1 MDDEMYGYDGGAQQT
16 LEEGLDEDD
25 SDDTPGDKMQKNF
38 LQERLKQAEMNK
50 GKNAYHGMPS
60 DSED

>member
-1 MDDEMYGYDGGAQQT
+1 MGDEMYGYDGGAQQT
-16 LEEGLDEDD
+16 LEEGDDED
-25 SDDTPGDKMQKNF
+25 SDDTPVEKMQKNF
-38 LQERLKQAEMNK
+38 LTERLKQAEMNK

>member
-1 MDDEMYGYDGGAQQT
+1 MGDEMYGYDGGAEQA
-16 LEEGLDEDD
+16 LDDGLDED
-25 SDDTPGDKMQKNF
+25 SDDTAGDKMQKNF
-38 LQERLKQAEMNK
+38 LKERLKQAEMNK